1 MKSVK
6 HILSALVVSSAVLA
20 SVPSYAADCAV
31 TNVKFKKGAS
41 SANYSGKIKGWQCR
55 SYAFYAKE
63 GQTLTVNLRAKG
75 AAEAIIYGEDDFAP
89 NTPYILPRTG
99 RYEVRVLQPK
109 AQSIKKL
116 TSSYKMNIKI
126 Q

>member
-1 MKSVK
+1 M
-6 HILSALVVSSAVLA
+6 
-20 SVPSYAADCAV
+20 
-31 TNVKFKKGAS
+31 
-41 SANYSGKIKGWQCR
+41 
-55 SYAFYAKE
+55 
-63 GQTLTVNLRAKG
+63 
-75 AAEAIIYGEDDFAP
+75 YGEDDFVP